1 VTYSGP
7 VRFKIANEL
16 WEFEQIFELA
26 YETFVEE
33 IPQHEVNAERRHV
46 DRFHDQNLYVVAIDQ
61 DRVVGMIALRGDRP
75 FSLDEK
81 LGNVDS
87 YLPEDRKI
95 CELRLLAVRPT
106 HRRGVV
112 FRGLVDLV
120 VRAGRARGYD
130 LALISGTLRQEKL
143 YHHLGFVPFGP
154 RVGTE
159 DAQFQPMYITFEG
172 FQESSAPSF
181 SPKGEPFSFLP
192 GPVPLSPE
200 VRAAFERLP
209 VYHRDA
215 RFREEFHRTK
225 ERLCRL
231 VGAPRVEVLLGS
243 GTLSND
249 VVAGQISLLDAPG
262 IVISNGEFGERLV
275 DHARRMR
282 LVHGAVQFGWGEP
295 IDLARVGQAITQSG
309 ARWLWAV
316 VSETSTGMLNDL
328 DALRAL
334 ARARGVLLCLDC
346 VSAIGA
352 VPVNLDGVY
361 LASGASGKAIAS
373 LPGLSF
379 VFHAHDVAAEP
390 TRLPRYLDLGFYA
403 EKSGL
408 PFTHSSNLIAAL
420 DAALM
425 RFDSSEPFEQM
436 AALSA
441 WLRPKLR
448 ELGLPILVDDAA
460 ATPAVVTIALPA
472 TVSATTLGD
481 DLQREGLLVAYQSEY
496 LVRRNWFQIGLMGYC
511 RREHLEPLVAALHRL
526 QQADSARVVRS
537 EAAAI
542 RR

>member
-1 VTYSGP
+1 
-7 VRFKIANEL
+7 
-16 WEFEQIFELA
+16 
-26 YETFVEE
+26 
-33 IPQHEVNAERRHV
+33 
-46 DRFHDQNLYVVAIDQ
+46 
-61 DRVVGMIALRGDRP
+61 M
-75 FSLDEK
+75 
-81 LGNVDS
+81 
-87 YLPEDRKI
+87 
-95 CELRLLAVRPT
+95 
-106 HRRGVV
+106 
-112 FRGLVDLV
+112 FRGLVDFV

-143 YHHLGFVPFGP
+143 YRHLGFVPFGP
-154 RVGTE
+154 KVGTE
-159 DAQFQPMYITFEG
+159 DAPFQPMYITFEG

-262 IVISNGEFGERLV
+262 IVISNGEFGERLI

-282 LVHGAVQFGWGEP
+282 LVHGAVQFEWGEP

-403 EKSGL
+403 EKGGI

-441 WLRPKLR
+441 WLRPKLAR
-448 ELGLPILVDDAA
+448 ARAADSGRRRVGHPGGRDDRPPRHGQRDHARRRPAARRPPRRLSERVSCPPQLVPDWADG
-460 ATPAVVTIALPA
+460 VLPA
-472 TVSATTLGD
+472 SSTSSRSSPHCTAGSRPTSPTSCARPR
-481 DLQREGLLVAYQSEY
+481 QP
-496 LVRRNWFQIGLMGYC
+496 RR
-511 RREHLEPLVAALHRL
+511 
-526 QQADSARVVRS
+526 
-537 EAAAI
+537 
-542 RR
+542 